1 MRSRHPLPRLWMMT
15 DERQGDALWAALGR
29 LPRGA
34 GIVFRHYALPLAER
48 RALLAKIRRVA
59 QKRGLLLVIAAPEG
73 LPVSRQDGVHNH
85 AMRLHK
91 YAELRTFS
99 AHTVPELRAAKRKGA
114 DLVFLSPVFPTRSH
128 PGARTLGP
136 LRFARLVRE
145 AAMPVIALGGMNA
158 ARARRLRASG
168 AYGWA
173 AIDAWTH
180 APDPDENEAGSGF
193 AAR

>member
-34 GIVFRHYALPLAER
+34 GIVFRHYGLPLPER
-48 RALLAKIRRVA
+48 RALLAKVRRIA
-59 QKRGLLLVIAAPEG
+59 RRRGLRLVIAAPEG
-73 LPVSRQDGVHNH
+73 LPVSRQDGVHNP

-99 AHTVPELRAAKRKGA
+99 AHTVPELRAAKRKDA

-128 PGARTLGP
+128 PGAPTLGP
-136 LRFARLVRE
+136 LRFAKLVRE
-145 AAMPVIALGGMNA
+145 AAMPVIALGGMDA
-158 ARARRLRASG
+158 ARARRLRGSG

-173 AIDAWTH
+173 AIDAWTD
-180 APDPDENEAGSGF
+180 APVSEGKEEESGSS
-193 AAR
+193 AR